1 VSTYGTPCKFAAAG
15 STAVINLMRVSSL
28 PKYNTNI
35 KLVIKNYGGCDRSAM
50 IKAVAFGLKIKLFE
64 FNFLRTFTGVVE
76 KDPATALYVG
86 YVPGF

>member
-1 VSTYGTPCKFAAAG
+1 
-15 STAVINLMRVSSL
+15 
-28 PKYNTNI
+28 
-35 KLVIKNYGGCDRSAM
+35 M